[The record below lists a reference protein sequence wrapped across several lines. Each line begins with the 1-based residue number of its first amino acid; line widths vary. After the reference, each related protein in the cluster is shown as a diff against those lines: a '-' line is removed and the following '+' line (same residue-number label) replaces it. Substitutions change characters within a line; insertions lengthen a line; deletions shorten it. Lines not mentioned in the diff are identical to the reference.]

1 MMPQILNPEIFEE
14 KDLCLYDK
22 KELLKNSKLIYKQ
35 DDVKIYWKTADKDRI
50 IDEDYFFLILKTK
63 LVTVVE
69 FWFHEIYNLQ
79 IPKIKNTTTLKKH
92 RGCGFATLIY
102 NQMFQKF
109 GCLMSDVTL
118 NGLKK
123 KPNGSYKLWL
133 NLIKLNTNLIFD
145 EKEQKFL
152 PYSKY
157 VAFESERKAYRR
169 ILIFQD
175 KYSLYFKNN
184 Y

>member
-1 MMPQILNPEIFEE
+1 MPQILNPEIFEE

-22 KELLKNSKLIYKQ
+22 KKLLKDAKLIYKK
-35 DDVKIYWKTADKDRI
+35 DDVKIYWKCADEHRI

-63 LVTVVE
+63 LITVVE
-69 FWFHEIYNLQ
+69 FWFHEFGNIQ

-102 NQMFQKF
+102 TQMFEKF
-109 GCLMSDVTL
+109 GGLMSDVTL

-133 NLIKLNTNLIFD
+133 NLINKNNHSIYD
-145 EKEQKFL
+145 EKEQKIIS
-152 PYSKY
+152 YSKY
-157 VAFESERKAYRR
+157 VAFESERKSYRR

-175 KYSLYFKNN
+175 KYSIYFKNN
-184 Y
+184 C